1 MSNLPRGLQSTLR
14 AKCFAS
20 AVIIMAGGASF
31 DAAAAQSGSD
41 SRGTVKLNSCQ
52 VDGVPGPIR
61 CGTYEVFEDRDAGRG
76 RRISLKII
84 VLAAA
89 ESKHEPDPLFILAGG
104 PGQAATENTKFFAKT
119 FDQVRRTRDIVLVD
133 QRGTGGSNGLKCD
146 LYGSSIQGH
155 LGDLFPIEAVRHC
168 ADQWKVHAD
177 LRFYTTE
184 IAVADLDEV
193 RRAMDYERINLF
205 GTSYGTRAAQVYM
218 RLFPT
223 RIRSVILK
231 GVTPINLSFL
241 LPMAQDAQRALNLL
255 CEDCAADPA
264 CQTAFPQLKDEVDAV
279 FKRLQ
284 QDTEVEVRSTTGKI
298 EKVKISRSAIAPTIR
313 TLLQST
319 VTSAELPLFIHQ
331 AFQGNYGPLVE
342 SALSIRRVF
351 PKAVSIGVF
360 LAISTI
366 EDVAIADEKEIARFS
381 NATFLGDSYFKELQ
395 RAAMTLPHKEMPP
408 GYRTPV
414 RSDIPTLL
422 ISGFLD
428 PATPPTDVEQVAR
441 YLPNS
446 RHLIVRYGSH
456 SYSEL
461 SPCMDKIMTEFI
473 EQGSTE
479 GLDASCI
486 DQVRR
491 PPFVTSEKS
500 AAARQD
506 N

>member
-1 MSNLPRGLQSTLR
+1 MSNLPRGLQGTLR

-20 AVIIMAGGASF
+20 AVIVMAGGASF
-31 DAAAAQSGSD
+31 DAPAAQSGSD

-52 VDGVPGPIR
+52 VDGVPGEIR
-61 CGTYEVFEDRDAGRG
+61 CGTYEVFEDRDARRG
-76 RRISLKII
+76 RRIPLKIV

-89 ESKHEPDPLFILAGG
+89 ESKHESDPLFILAGG
-104 PGQAATENTKFFAKT
+104 PGQAATENAKFFAKT
-119 FDQVRRTRDIVLVD
+119 FQQVRRTRDIVLVD
-133 QRGTGGSNGLKCD
+133 QRGTGGSNALKCD
-146 LYGSSIQGH
+146 LYSSSIQGH

-168 ADQWKVHAD
+168 ADEWKTHAD

-184 IAVADLDEV
+184 IAMADLDEV
-193 RRAMDYERINLF
+193 RGAMNYDRVNLF

-223 RIRSVILK
+223 RVRSVILK
-231 GVTPINLSFL
+231 GVTPINFSFL
-241 LPMAQDAQRALNLL
+241 LPMAQDAQRALDLL
-255 CEDCAADPA
+255 CEDCALDPA
-264 CQTAFPQLKDEVDAV
+264 CQTAFPQLKDEVDIV
-279 FKRLQ
+279 LKRKE
-284 QDTEVEVRSTTGKI
+284 TKTSVSGKTG
-298 EKVKISRSAIAPTIR
+298 EKEDVKISRSAIAPTIR

-319 VTSAELPLFIHQ
+319 ATSAELPLLIHQ
-331 AFQGNYGPLVE
+331 ASQGNYGPLVE
-342 SALSIRRVF
+342 SALSIRRNF

-366 EDVAIADEKEIARFS
+366 EDVAITDEKEIARFS

-395 RAAMTLPHKEMPP
+395 RAAMSLPHKRMPP
-408 GYRTPV
+408 DYRTPV

-428 PATPPTDVEQVAR
+428 PATPPSGVEKVAR
-441 YLPNS
+441 HLPNS

-456 SYSEL
+456 SYSGL
-461 SPCMDKIMTEFI
+461 SPCVDGIMAEFI
-473 EQGSTE
+473 AQGSAE

-486 DQVRR
+486 DEVRR

-500 AAARQD
+500 AAAKQD